1 MSGIELLARLR
12 SHQVGKALPLGSRRN
27 VLVAG
32 ANRTLLVV
40 FLRMGGESIPWAV
53 GYGRPGKKP
62 TVLSTPEPRNRDLLA
77 QMLRPLGEVLLEQLK
92 LMAGP
97 EGTKR
102 SAQVWLPGRAH
113 VEMLHHMALRYTFA
127 RRGEEQ
133 TVRDLNLLGRTSFAL
148 FAESEMPGSTLVMSA
163 PQALRRAYTFPSED
177 IRQEHLG
184 FLLPWL
190 RPGLTA
196 AERGALAHEAEEHAV
211 STSLDP
217 AIERKQLEPL
227 VSRWNANSK
236 DGKQKAEQRELESA
250 IHAIL
255 QREVEHRYH
264 VLEEAIASLKA
275 DPRTVNQGL
284 SELHELSVE
293 RLQPELPVIENGR
306 IAIDGRTLYV
316 RSPDSDHHPKVA
328 AARLFELE
336 TCEQESQCA
345 LLHDDDDLQL
355 GAVLMGT
362 AIRGKL
368 VEIETETV
376 ARRISWTI
384 DSPYDAPLH
393 LREGSSLCVAGCPK
407 RTIQI
412 QRIEPLKPAGRRFI
426 VDIESAVRAT
436 EDLHGNPVPAAS
448 SVALRDTTITLV
460 ESSSRAFLPMRR
472 KSLWKRDK
480 PGDWILTADRPATID
495 IVDDEDA

>member
-12 SHQVGKALPLGSRRN
+12 AHQKGKALPLGSRRN

-32 ANRTLLVV
+32 ASRTLLLV

-77 QMLRPLGEVLLEQLK
+77 QMLRPLGAVLLKQLK

-97 EGTKR
+97 DGDKH

-113 VEMLHHMALRYTFA
+113 VEMLHHLALRYTFA

-133 TVRDLNLLGRTSFAL
+133 TVRDLNLLGRTAFAL
-148 FAESEMPGSTLVMSA
+148 FAESEMPGSTLVLSA
-163 PQALRRAYTFPSED
+163 PQALRSAYTFPSED

-184 FLLPWL
+184 FLLSWL
-190 RPGLTA
+190 QPGLTA
-196 AERGALAHEAEEHAV
+196 AKRGALAHGAEEHAV
-211 STSLDP
+211 SSSLDP
-217 AIERKQLEPL
+217 AIERDELEPL

-236 DGKQKAEQRELESA
+236 DGKHKTEQRELESA

-264 VLEEAIASLKA
+264 LLEAAIAALKA
-275 DPRTVNQGL
+275 DPRKVNQGL
-284 SELHELSVE
+284 GELHELSVE
-293 RLQPELPVIENGR
+293 RLQPELPAIENGR
-306 IAIDGRTLYV
+306 VAIDGRTLYV
-316 RSPDSDHHPKVA
+316 RAPDSDHHPKVA

-345 LLHDDDDLQL
+345 LLHDDEDLQL
-355 GAVLMGT
+355 AAVLTGT

-368 VEIETETV
+368 VEIEPV
-376 ARRISWTI
+376 GQRAIWTI
-384 DSPYDAPLH
+384 DSPYESPLH

-407 RTIQI
+407 RKIQI
-412 QRIEPLKPAGRRFI
+412 QRIEPLKPGGRRFI
-426 VDIESAVRAT
+426 VDVEGAVRET
-436 EDLHGNPVPAAS
+436 DDLQGNTVPAAS
-448 SVALRDTTITLV
+448 SNSLRGKTITLV
-460 ESSSRAFLPMRR
+460 ESSSRTFLPMRR

-480 PGDWILTADRPATID
+480 PGDWIMTADRPATIEV
-495 IVDDEDA
+495 VDEEDA